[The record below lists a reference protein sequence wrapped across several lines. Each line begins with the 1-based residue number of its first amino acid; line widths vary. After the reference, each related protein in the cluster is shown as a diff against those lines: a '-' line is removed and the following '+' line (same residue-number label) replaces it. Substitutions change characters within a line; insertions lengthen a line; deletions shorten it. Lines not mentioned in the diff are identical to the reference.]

1 MRRKKIVIVTGN
13 DRVAT
18 GIEDDVRLIL
28 GDNVIIE
35 KLFPPQV
42 AEMEHVEGDLFL
54 LTRLDRIGNLEA
66 KVAEKGRMLCVSRT
80 IWESGLQQ
88 ILAIP
93 PQSKVLVVNDSLK
106 STLEMQKLLLSL
118 NIPGLTYIPYS
129 EDCCDTSL
137 TVAITPG
144 EPSYVPPYIEK
155 IIDVGNRHID
165 ISTAFSI
172 CNILRA
178 NTPETFKALLH
189 YMSLVIMP
197 GNASKRYQDALIG
210 NMRMESILQ
219 HMEQGLLLTLSSGEV
234 ILTNPKLERIVN
246 CSTENVPL
254 SLRDMFAEPVAQQ
267 LEDMKD
273 DAIALNIG
281 EREIVVNHTI
291 IKFST
296 NIHQRLY
303 FFSDVTYLRSLEQSA
318 AMRSKKSGFVA
329 KHTFDDIVHRSAS
342 MKECIEKMKIFA
354 RSDKTILIQGES
366 GTGKELLAQS
376 IHNSSPRHHSPFV
389 AVNCAAL
396 PESLLESELFG
407 YEKGAFTGAR
417 QSGKMGL
424 FEQASGGTIF
434 LDEIGDMPVALQSRL
449 LRVLQ
454 EKQVMRVGGDYVLNV
469 NVRVIAAT
477 NQNLSEKID
486 AGAFRHD
493 LFYRLSVLPC
503 LVPALRERKEDI
515 LPLFQHFTGLSN
527 IPANITEILMQYDWP
542 GNVRELQNT
551 ADYYVMMRGFE
562 NPLPK
567 HIAVSVP
574 RGSAM
579 LPELDHTIVSILYKG
594 SLGRSALIQKLKER
608 GNCVSEYTLRRQLE
622 ALEQKGI
629 IVRQI
634 GRGGTALTPKGRAV
648 FERMYQHAERIRPFE
663 KSNWNPFSE
672 K

>member
-1 MRRKKIVIVTGN
+1 MERKKIVIVTGN
-13 DRVAT
+13 DRVASS
-18 GIEDDVRLIL
+18 IEDDVRLIL
-28 GDNVIIE
+28 GDSVIIE
-35 KLFPPQV
+35 KMFPPQV

-66 KVAEKGRMLCVSRT
+66 KVQDKGRMLCISRT

-118 NIPGLTYIPYS
+118 NVPGLTYIPYS
-129 EDCCDTSL
+129 EDSYDPSL

-165 ISTAFSI
+165 ISTALSI
-172 CNILRA
+172 CNILKA
-178 NTPETFKALLH
+178 NTPETYEALLR
-189 YMSLVIMP
+189 YMSLVITP
-197 GNASKRYQDALIG
+197 GNTTKRYQNALIG

-234 ILTNPKLERIVN
+234 VLANPKLEQLAN
-246 CSTENVPL
+246 CSTKNELL
-254 SLRDMFAEPVAQQ
+254 SLRDLFPEPIAQQ
-267 LEDMKD
+267 LEEMKD
-273 DAIALNIG
+273 DAIALNLG
-281 EREIVVNHTI
+281 GREIVVNHTI
-291 IKFST
+291 LKFST

-303 FFSDVTYLRSLEQSA
+303 FFSDVTYLRYLEQSA
-318 AMRSKKSGFVA
+318 EMRAKKSGFVA
-329 KHTFDDIVHRSAS
+329 KHTFNDIVHRSVA
-342 MKECIEKMKIFA
+342 MKECIRQLRMFA
-354 RSDKTILIQGES
+354 ESDKSILIQGES

-376 IHNSSPRHHSPFV
+376 VHNSSPRHHSPFV

-424 FEQASGGTIF
+424 FEQANGGTIF

-454 EKQVMRVGGDYVLNV
+454 EKQVMRIGGDYVVNV

-477 NQNLSEKID
+477 NQDLMQKINE
-486 AGAFRHD
+486 GMFRHD
-493 LFYRLSVLPC
+493 LFYRLCVLPC
-503 LVPALRERKEDI
+503 QVPALRERREDI
-515 LPLFQHFTGLSN
+515 LPLFQHFTGLTN
-527 IPANITEILMQYDWP
+527 VPDDIADRLMRYDWP
-542 GNVRELQNT
+542 GNVRELQNA
-551 ADYYVMMRGFE
+551 ADYYGMMSEFE

-567 HIAVSVP
+567 HISGSVP
-574 RGSAM
+574 QSLLAASEIDYAV
-579 LPELDHTIVSILYKG
+579 LSILYEG
-594 SLGRSALIQKLKER
+594 SLGRTALIYKLKER
-608 GNCVSEYTLRRQLE
+608 GMDMTEYALRHKLE
-622 ALEQKGI
+622 DLEHKGI
-629 IVRQI
+629 LVRQI
-634 GRGGTALTPKGRAV
+634 GRGGTALTDKGKDVLKKLQAR
-648 FERMYQHAERIRPFE
+648 H
-663 KSNWNPFSE
+663 
-672 K
+672 

>member
-1 MRRKKIVIVTGN
+1 MPAERENEMQRKKIVIVTGN
-13 DRVAT
+13 DRVASS
-18 GIEDDVRLIL
+18 IEDDVRLIL
-28 GDNVIIE
+28 GDSVIIE

-42 AEMEHVEGDLFL
+42 AEMERVEGDLFL

-66 KVAEKGRMLCVSRT
+66 KVPDKGRMLCISRT

-129 EDCCDTSL
+129 EDCTDTSL

-165 ISTAFSI
+165 ISTALSI
-172 CNILRA
+172 CNILKA
-178 NTPETFKALLH
+178 NTPETLDALLH
-189 YMSLVIMP
+189 YMSLVITP

-210 NMRMESILQ
+210 NIRMESILQ
-219 HMEQGLLLTLSSGEV
+219 HMEQGLLLTLSSGEIV
-234 ILTNPKLERIVN
+234 LANPKLEQLAN
-246 CSTENVPL
+246 CYMEDAPL
-254 SLRDMFAEPVAQQ
+254 SLKDMFAEPIAQQ
-267 LEDMKD
+267 LEEMKD

-281 EREIVVNHTI
+281 GREIVVNHTI

-303 FFSDVTYLRSLEQSA
+303 FFSDVTYLRCLEQSA
-318 AMRSKKSGFVA
+318 AMRAKKSGFLA
-329 KHTFDDIVHRSAS
+329 KHTFDDIVHRSVA
-342 MKECIEKMKIFA
+342 MKECIKQLKMFA
-354 RSDKTILIQGES
+354 KSDKAILIQGES

-424 FEQASGGTIF
+424 FEQANGGTIF
-434 LDEIGDMPVALQSRL
+434 LDEIGDMPFALQSRL

-454 EKQVMRVGGDYVLNV
+454 EKQVMRIGGDYVLNV

-477 NQNLSEKID
+477 NQNLMQKINE
-486 AGAFRHD
+486 GTFRHD

-503 LVPALRERKEDI
+503 QVPALRERREDI
-515 LPLFQHFTGLSN
+515 LPLFQHFTGLPN
-527 IPANITEILMQYDWP
+527 VPADIADCLMRYDWP
-542 GNVRELQNT
+542 GNVRELQNA
-551 ADYYVMMRGFE
+551 ADYYGMMSGFE

-567 HIAVSVP
+567 HISGNISQYRETAPDMDYAV
-574 RGSAM
+574 
-579 LPELDHTIVSILYKG
+579 LSILHEG
-594 SLGRSALIQKLKER
+594 SLGRTALMCKLKEW
-608 GNCVSEYTLRRQLE
+608 GINTSEYALRHKLE
-622 ALEQKGI
+622 DLERNGI
-629 IVRQI
+629 LVRQV
-634 GRGGTALTPKGRAV
+634 GRGGTSLTEKGRNALKQIQAK
-648 FERMYQHAERIRPFE
+648 Y
-663 KSNWNPFSE
+663 
-672 K
+672 